1 MLSIYLRTVQM
12 TWHVNSVRTNF
23 QQRKTSNNIVEIY
36 FEKNTDKHLIVILKM
51 EMANDKHQFRWNTHR
66 CEQKIEIANGYLL
79 KFRSILGFH

>member
-1 MLSIYLRTVQM
+1 MLTVCEQIFNKEK
-12 TWHVNSVRTNF
+12 HQIISL
-23 QQRKTSNNIVEIY
+23 KYILK
-36 FEKNTDKHLIVILKM
+36 KNTDKHLIVILKM